1 MSRQSFMGVSR
12 KGLGEGTSRRNRF
25 TQGIGAG
32 PAGVFVT
39 LLPHHYV
46 LGSLNYPDFNYI
58 T

>member
-46 LGSLNYPDFNYI
+46 LGSLN
-58 T
+58 